1 MSGKY
6 VDRNRNAI
14 LISVFV
20 FGTTLLA
27 QGQKKSTIQTA
38 FPMTFYGFIKLDAAY
53 DAGRIN
59 VGNYARWV
67 ENDEE
72 RDDQFH
78 LTVRQTRLGIQFF
91 GPESGSMKTTGKV
104 EIDFYGGGA
113 ENKNVIMMRHAF
125 MNIYWAKADLSV
137 LAGQTSDVISPLVPS
152 TINYVVAWWAG
163 NIGYRRPQV
172 RITKD
177 ISIGE
182 LSRLEMQAAVVRSIG
197 GASAGFP
204 GFQGR
209 LSLSFPFIRKKI
221 ATVGFSGHTGREED
235 NHSTWS
241 INSDITLP
249 LGKCLI
255 VMGEYWMGEN
265 LDAYLGGIGQGF
277 QNQNGILLEIWA
289 RGGWAALNIEPGS
302 SWHFGLGGSVDDPDD
317 PYLLEGDRSRN
328 MSLFFNAKVD
338 LNAALQMGIEVSYW
352 ETDYKGMDSQQS
364 TRVQGTM
371 MYSF

>member
-1 MSGKY
+1 MNYHYFIMISAF
-6 VDRNRNAI
+6 AI
-14 LISVFV
+14 AA
-20 FGTTLLA
+20 TLQA
-27 QGQKKSTIQTA
+27 QEKKRSTIQTA
-38 FPMTFYGFIKLDAAY
+38 FPMTFYGYIKLDAAY

-72 RDDQFH
+72 RDNRVH
-78 LTVRQTRLGIQFF
+78 ITARQTRLGIQFL
-91 GPESGSMKTTGKV
+91 GPESDLIKTTGKV

-113 ENKNVIMMRHAF
+113 ENKNMIMMRHAF
-125 MNIYWAKADLSV
+125 MNIYWAKADLSI
-137 LAGQTSDVISPLVPS
+137 LAGQTSDVISPLVPG

-172 RITKD
+172 RITKR

-182 LSRLEMQAAVVRSIG
+182 LARLELQAAVVRSIG
-197 GASAGFP
+197 GTSEKFP

-221 ATVGFSGHTGREED
+221 ATVGFSGHTGGEEG
-235 NHSTWS
+235 NRSTWS
-241 INSDITLP
+241 INSDVTLP
-249 LGKCLI
+249 LSKCLI
-255 VMGEYWMGEN
+255 VKGEYWMGEN
-265 LDAYLGGIGQGF
+265 LKAYLGGIGQGF
-277 QNQNGILLEIWA
+277 QNKDEILLTIWA

-338 LNAALQMGIEVSYW
+338 LNSAVQMGIEVSYW
-352 ETDYKGMDSQQS
+352 KTDYKGMRSSQS
-364 TRVQGTM
+364 VRVQGTM